1 MDIDLPYA
9 SFTPGHLRYRYCPMC
24 AHSLADWRDADRLF
38 RARCPSCGWIYYP
51 PNLYGVAVV
60 VTTPEGLVFLFP
72 PEEPADTP
80 AALPAGISEFGE
92 SPEET
97 AIREV
102 RGETGLEVEVVREL
116 GRWLNRE
123 LPFGPML
130 QFLFQARM
138 MGGTLRDGPEG
149 SVAVFPEQALPVI
162 SPNRTGSRRA
172 LAAYLETRRP
182 NRGRDERHD

>member
-102 RGETGLEVEVVREL
+102 REETGLEVEVVREL

-138 MGGTLRDGPEG
+138 MGGTLWDGPEG